1 EAIRQ
6 EEIARGMTTVG
17 PHRDDLRIIAN
28 AVDLGY
34 YGSRGQARTAILALK
49 LAEVS
54 WLQEKT
60 GHWPV
65 LLLDEIMAELDLQRR
80 DDVLSALANCEQ
92 ALLTTTDLHL
102 FSSDFVKNN
111 TVWQVTGG
119 QVSAIPAD
127 F

>member
-1 EAIRQ
+1 
-6 EEIARGMTTVG
+6 MTTVG